1 MRLVLA
7 FSGALLLLAVG
18 CKRDSRSSGTAKAV
32 ASDAG
37 AAAPASPPSSTLV
50 ASARAANG
58 LDVELQSLTQRW
70 NAALAERNATAL
82 APVYGARVS
91 LYGTLVDRKTALK
104 MKSAALTDDYTQSI
118 GPVTLDMRDP
128 AHPRALFDKTW
139 NKKGKELTVRGSLGF
154 GNEDGR
160 WVVTDE
166 SDAKADSLLLDEHGQ
181 DNCLGLV
188 HAAVLS
194 TEDGES
200 FRHPPYGTVYV
211 CGPPECETFQI
222 AGYLEDKN
230 GMQRMATFDVDPK
243 TGVVSHVAP
252 IVADAAIV
260 SRMKAACAK

>member
-1 MRLVLA
+1 MKLVLA
-7 FSGALLLLAVG
+7 VSGAWLLLAVC
-18 CKRDSRSSGTAKAV
+18 CKKDVGSSGTAKAF

-37 AAAPASPPSSTLV
+37 ATKSSSAPALV
-50 ASARAANG
+50 ADSTSAPNT
-58 LDVELQSLTQRW
+58 VEIELQSLTHRW
-70 NAALAERNATAL
+70 NDALAQRDATAL
-82 APVYGARVS
+82 GAVYGARVR
-91 LYGTLVDRKTALK
+91 LYGTIVERKAALK
-104 MKSAALTDDYTQSI
+104 MKSSALTDDYTQSI
-118 GPVTLDMRDP
+118 GAVTLDMRDP

-139 NKKGKELTVRGSLGF
+139 NKKGKAMRVRGSLGF
-154 GNEDGR
+154 GNEQGR

-166 SDAKADSLLLDEHGQ
+166 SDAKADSLMLDEHGE
-181 DNCLGLV
+181 DSCLGLV

-200 FRHPPYGTVYV
+200 YRHPPYGTLYV

-222 AGYLEDKN
+222 AGYLLDKN

-252 IVADAAIV
+252 IAADPGIV

>member
-1 MRLVLA
+1 MKLVLA

-18 CKRDSRSSGTAKAV
+18 CKKDGRSSGTAKAV

-37 AAAPASPPSSTLV
+37 AATPASPRTALADS
-50 ASARAANG
+50 ASATNR

-70 NAALAERNATAL
+70 NAALAQRNATAL
-82 APVYGARVS
+82 AAVYGARVR
-91 LYGTLVDRKTALK
+91 LYGTLVERKTALK
-104 MKSAALTDDYTQSI
+104 MKSTALTDDYTQSI
-118 GPVTLDMRDP
+118 DSVTLDMRDP

-139 NKKGKELTVRGSLGF
+139 NKQGKELRVRGSLGF

-166 SDAKADSLLLDEHGQ
+166 SDVKADALVLDEHGE

-194 TEDGES
+194 TEDGAS